1 MTQVSQISSAVTDDL
16 ADDSDSSV
24 LSSTSED
31 VNLEDEWAVT
41 RILAEAKID
50 GQEKYL
56 IEWSGFELC
65 DATWEPA
72 EHLSQELLTDWKAAV
87 ERTGRTTVPGF
98 KINDWRKAVNAD
110 IRSQYAKHEAR
121 NRKRALAGLS
131 IRRLPFSLQEW
142 LDSVQGPSEDENC
155 DKHER
160 DDQTLAELKTA
171 RREKAVDTSSAG
183 TPTSQNPSETHREE
197 PQLSRRPKRFKSPQ
211 GEDASLAKKRRP
223 PEKSP
228 TSPKEASSSRT
239 ASLSNLAG
247 KFGSRKDS
255 AALPSK
261 DEAGKTP
268 LKALTRN
275 NSESTGCSS
284 TFNVFVGGKQRKPRR
299 NLLDAVSSHSRKSKL
314 FNYRKIWMVEKAR
327 RDKEG
332 ITPPTK
338 AAASLPLI
346 PIRAG
351 TTLNADKASQGT
363 GKNDEVLQQSDH
375 SHLPEYNGQKKKKVR
390 WADDLEGEQE
400 QSLDRFES
408 LFVSEGEEEF
418 EKSKGVNPGASNRDE
433 EVPLVIHSSP
443 DNSIETPL
451 TDFKNM
457 LKVCQFGPNPEVAV
471 RLEFSGWTTDDKSPW
486 SCHLRI
492 RPQLHFSH
500 LCSMH
505 DLRSQTEHGALE
517 EVTVCQGNI
526 EANDEGKILFESIVK
541 RLQVGQL
548 AATCLLDGISIAI
561 HVPEALS
568 AANLLNNNGHPREGL
583 VELRYLIFLSQPP
596 ISRLMLAP
604 LPPVAYEERDLNAYE
619 FFLGGTYERLFK
631 NSASEGI
638 TQNFF
643 LVFPQAAYHE
653 AVMVSQWLRESD
665 SGCTTK
671 TSLLSG
677 QWSEFTL
684 LDRGNVILHE
694 DAIWAIRS
702 MPHLGSILHGYQGKK
717 ISFWCFSRYYLSSK
731 GNDLTPGPSNY
742 HLRQIFSLGIVIL
755 VTPSFLVS
763 QPEQAYN
770 FVKFFWQN
778 YTHHSSK
785 YRLGKLAVAYDVSHW
800 LLDLAMEKA
809 DSSSR
814 FAASNTSQQEK
825 RAKASEEALFKCFNL
840 VRQLIDETGDWEDSP
855 FIYAPDI
862 LDGNDEQ
869 SLVNWFGSW
878 TVSHNHSFRKF
889 FVLGSSHQSQ
899 TRLSRKLQPVQ
910 LVPTANISSQG
921 RMDSS
926 PQLQNKPDVDAMR
939 IRDSLI
945 DIEQDYKS
953 REFCPMVLYRY
964 AVMGKFPDTPQH
976 TESDTGLI
984 NFTRW
989 FSFFA
994 EPLFGRIHH
1003 IRTKVLF
1010 PAYKNTFVGLF
1021 YTTIHDQPP
1030 NPDLGPHQIK
1040 WSPWIAIYRP
1050 RNIFTRPW
1058 EKMEL
1063 LIWDPDL
1070 AARVAEPE
1078 DLYDED
1084 LMRPQRQLIDLI
1096 EKKTRDQ
1103 ESALPL
1109 DRVWLG
1115 PFGDFQDKNKGYVDD
1130 IDRALSWIKELPD
1143 SVKYKLPV
1151 ASDSLPTRGWKC
1163 LNPGSRPASKAT
1175 ANSPSSV
1182 SLDPRHSQSQSL
1194 PVRAILEPPP
1204 GTTADWQ
1211 AAPCRNYFRDAILGH
1226 RGPGRIP
1233 FTFQPTLKW
1242 YTRQLEAGM
1251 GFQHIIVSSWQSLFA
1266 RYGIHDPEKE

>member
-1 MTQVSQISSAVTDDL
+1 MNQVSQTSSAVTDDS
-16 ADDSDSSV
+16 ADDSDGSV

-31 VNLEDEWAVT
+31 VDLEDEWAVT

-56 IEWSGFELC
+56 IEWSGYELC

-72 EHLSQELLTDWKAAV
+72 EHLSQELLADWKAAV

-98 KINDWRKAVNAD
+98 KINDWREAVNAD
-110 IRSQYAKHEAR
+110 IRSQYAKYEAR
-121 NRKRALAGLS
+121 NRKRALAGL
-131 IRRLPFSLQEW
+131 RKKRLPFTLQEW
-142 LDSVQGPSEDENC
+142 LDSVQGPSEDEIC

-160 DDQTLAELKTA
+160 DDQTHAELKTA
-171 RREKAVDTSSAG
+171 RREKAVDTSSAR
-183 TPTSQNPSETHREE
+183 TPTSQNPSETDQEE
-197 PQLSRRPKRFKSPQ
+197 PQLSRRPKRSKSPQ
-211 GEDASLAKKRRP
+211 GENASLAKKRCP
-223 PEKSP
+223 PAKSP
-228 TSPKEASSSRT
+228 TSPTEASSSRT

-247 KFGSRKDS
+247 KFGYRKDL

-261 DEAGKTP
+261 DEAGETP
-268 LKALTRN
+268 LRALTRS
-275 NSESTGCSS
+275 NSESTGSSS
-284 TFNVFVGGKQRKPRR
+284 TFNVFVGGKKRKPRR

-332 ITPPTK
+332 ITPPTQ

-351 TTLNADKASQGT
+351 TTLNADKASQGA
-363 GKNDEVLQQSDH
+363 GKNDEILQQSDH
-375 SHLPEYNGQKKKKVR
+375 FHLPEHNGQKKKKVR
-390 WADDLEGEQE
+390 WAVDLEGEQE
-400 QSLDRFES
+400 QPLDHFES

-418 EKSKGVNPGASNRDE
+418 DKPKRVQPSALNQDE
-433 EVPLVIHSSP
+433 EVPLAIHSSP

-451 TDFKNM
+451 TDFKIM
-457 LKVCQFGPNPEVAV
+457 SKVCQFGPDPEVAV
-471 RLEFSGWTTDDKSPW
+471 RLKFSGWTTDDKSPW
-486 SCHLRI
+486 SCHLRS
-492 RPQLHFSH
+492 RPQLLFSH

-517 EVTVCQGNI
+517 EVTVCKGNI
-526 EANDEGKILFESIVK
+526 EANDEGKILFGSIAK

-568 AANLLNNNGHPREGL
+568 AANLVSNNDYSREGL
-583 VELRYLIFLSQPP
+583 VELRFLIFLPQPP
-596 ISRLMLAP
+596 VSRLMLAP
-604 LPPVAYEERDLNAYE
+604 LPPVAHQKEDLNAYE
-619 FFLGGTYERLFK
+619 FFLGDTYERLFK
-631 NSASEGI
+631 NSASERI
-638 TQNFF
+638 PQNFF

-665 SGCTTK
+665 SSCTTK

-702 MPHLGSILHGYQGKK
+702 MPHLGPILHGYQGKK
-717 ISFWCFSRYYLSSK
+717 ISFWCFSRYHLSSK
-731 GNDLTPGPSNY
+731 GNDLTPGPSKY

-785 YRLGKLAVAYDVSHW
+785 YRLGKLAVAHDISHW

-814 FAASNTSQQEK
+814 IAASNTSQKK
-825 RAKASEEALFKCFNL
+825 RAKTSEEEALFKCYNL
-840 VRQLIDETGDWEDSP
+840 VRQLIDETGDCEDSP

-889 FVLGSSHQSQ
+889 FVLGSSNKSQ
-899 TRLSRKLQPVQ
+899 TRLSRNLQPVQ
-910 LVPTANISSQG
+910 FVPTANISSQG

-926 PQLQNKPDVDAMR
+926 SQLQNKPHVDAMR

-945 DIEQDYKS
+945 DIEQDHKS
-953 REFCPMVLYRY
+953 REFCPVVLYRY
-964 AVMGKFPDTPQH
+964 AVMGQFPDTPQH
-976 TESDTGLI
+976 TEPDTGLM

-1003 IRTKVLF
+1003 IRTKVFL
-1010 PAYKNTFVGLF
+1010 PVYKNTFVGLF
-1021 YTTIHDQPP
+1021 YTTVHDQPP
-1030 NPDLGPHQIK
+1030 NPDLGPHQVE

-1050 RNIFTRPW
+1050 TNIFTKPW

-1063 LIWDPDL
+1063 LIWDPNL

-1103 ESALPL
+1103 EGTLPL

-1115 PFGDFQDKNKGYVDD
+1115 PFGEFQDKNKGYGDD

-1143 SVKYKLPV
+1143 SIRQKLPV
-1151 ASDSLPTRGWKC
+1151 ASDCLPTRGWKC
-1163 LNPGSRPASKAT
+1163 LNPGSRPASRAVAKT
-1175 ANSPSSV
+1175 PSSV
-1182 SLDPRHSQSQSL
+1182 SLDPRHSQSL

-1204 GTTADWQ
+1204 GATADSQ

-1242 YTRQLEAGM
+1242 YTPQLEAGM
-1251 GFQHIIVSSWQSLFA
+1251 GFQHIIVSTWQSLFT